1 MKRVYLTLSIFLWVI
16 VLSEAQECP
25 GGLGDNLFTAGD
37 FGSGQS
43 NNIDVDPMLAPGYRY
58 VRNGSPADGEYIIT
72 NDMGRWSFLY
82 GTWVPFKDNSNDPNG
97 YMMVVNAS
105 FEPGLFYEEEIEG
118 LCDNTNYEF
127 SADIVNV
134 VRRAVT
140 GHSDPNVDFLI
151 DDEVVLGTG
160 NIRQNE
166 TWNTYSFS
174 FSTMPGQTNVK
185 LSLRN
190 NAPGGT
196 GNDLALDNISFRA
209 CGPRSEVGLV
219 DGDKIVCE
227 EDLPLRLV
235 ALLDGVEDVDRLYQW
250 EVSSNNS
257 DWLAISGEQGSQ
269 LTYGDLGSNERAIFR
284 FSTSASVA
292 SFANEKCRFYS
303 DTISVLTTQKEFM
316 RFDTI
321 CGGTSI
327 ELADAVLIEPGIYV
341 ESLMSQYGCDS
352 IVTIRLDTVRRE
364 VLTAEV
370 DAMDPNCNGEATG
383 MISASQVVGGYP
395 PYNINIE
402 GENYPGLIADDVAAG
417 VYDVLVEDRF
427 NCFAEERV
435 TLVDPPQF
443 MIDMGPDLE
452 LLLGEEV
459 DIDVNSNF
467 NIASIAWP
475 DQLSDFNDETS
486 FTFLPLN
493 DSRVVAIAIA
503 EGGCEAS
510 DTLKI
515 SLDTDVSIYIPNI
528 FSPNGDAQNDTYFI
542 SPFGKSLG
550 GINYFNIYDRWGSLL
565 WTYSDES
572 TEWDGTTLDKKAV
585 DEGIYPY
592 VMEGFLINGDPV
604 KASGTVMLL
613 R

>member
-1 MKRVYLTLSIFLWVI
+1 MKRVYLTLSLFLWVT
-16 VLSEAQECP
+16 VLLDAQECP
-25 GGLGDNLFTAGD
+25 GGLGDNLFSAGD
-37 FGSGQS
+37 FGSGQA
-43 NNIDVDPMLAPGYRY
+43 NNIAMDPMLAPGYRY
-58 VRNGSPADGEYIIT
+58 VQNGSPADGEYIIT

-82 GTWVPFKDNSNDPNG
+82 GTWLPLRDNSNDPNG

-134 VRRAVT
+134 VRQSVT

-151 DDEVVLGTG
+151 DDEVVLRTG

-174 FSTMPGQTNVK
+174 FSTSPGQTSVK

-219 DGDKIVCE
+219 DGDRIVCE

-235 ALLDGVEDVDRLYQW
+235 ALIEGVEDVDRLYQW
-250 EVSSNNS
+250 EVSSDNS
-257 DWLAISGEQGSQ
+257 NWDVISGQESSQ
-269 LTYGDLGSNERAIFR
+269 LVYGDLTPNQKAIFR
-284 FSTSASVA
+284 YSTAASVV
-292 SFANEKCRFYS
+292 SFSNEKCRFFS
-303 DTISVLTTQKEFM
+303 DTISVFTTQRDYM

-327 ELADAVLIEPGIYV
+327 ELAGAVLIEPGTYV
-341 ESLMSQYGCDS
+341 ESLISQYGCDS

-364 VLTAEV
+364 VLSSNVEAI
-370 DAMDPNCNGEATG
+370 DPNCNGEASG
-383 MISASQVVGGYP
+383 VISASDVTGGYP
-395 PYNINIE
+395 PYNISIE
-402 GENYPGLIADDVAAG
+402 DRTYKGLEANDVAAG

-435 TLVDPPQF
+435 TLTDPPLF
-443 MIDMGPDLE
+443 MIDIGPDLD
-452 LLLGEEV
+452 LLLGEEI
-459 DIDVNSNF
+459 DMDVNSNF
-467 NIASIAWP
+467 NIASITWP
-475 DQLSDFNDETS
+475 EELVNFNDETS

-493 DSRVVAIAIA
+493 DSRVIAVAIA

-510 DTLKI
+510 DTLNI

-528 FSPNGDAQNDTYFI
+528 FSPNGDSNNDNYFI

-565 WTYSDES
+565 WQYSEES
-572 TEWDGTTLDKKAV
+572 TAWDGTTSDKKAV
-585 DEGIYPY
+585 DEGVYPY

-604 KASGTVMLL
+604 KASGTVMLV